1 MPFIQDL
8 LATPSHWTRESRYT
22 ALNGII
28 YLFLGVLFILWPGAI
43 QTLFRDRAFVGD
55 EGGLFRVLGLTVV
68 VIGWLYL
75 FGGRGGG
82 RQVVVASVID
92 RLIFV
97 PVVLLPVAASG
108 IFPHVLVAFTI
119 LDMSLAVGAWVLLAR
134 AR

>member
-22 ALNGII
+22 ALNGFI

-108 IFPHVLVAFTI
+108 IFPHVLVAFTV